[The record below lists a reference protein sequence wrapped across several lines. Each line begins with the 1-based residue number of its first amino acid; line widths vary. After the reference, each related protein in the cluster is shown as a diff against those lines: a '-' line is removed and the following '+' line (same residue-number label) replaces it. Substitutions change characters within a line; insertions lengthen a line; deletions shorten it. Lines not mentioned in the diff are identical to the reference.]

1 MPQLPDWARALGPA
15 LFVAHIRCTPSD
27 FVVTERLEI
36 EFSDD
41 GEHDWLWIEKS
52 GANTVWVAEQLARH
66 AAIPTRDV
74 GYAGLKD
81 RHAVTQ
87 QWFSVRRPGAGGT
100 DWDVFDAEGVRVVEQ
115 RVHQRKLRRGAHRG
129 NDFRIAVRGSDIDAR
144 RAEIDERM
152 ACIKASGVPNYF
164 GEQRFGREGSNI
176 ELGRSLFQGR
186 RLSRNKRSIAISAVR
201 SFLFNEILATRVRD
215 GSWDRILPGEL
226 ANLDGSGS
234 VFAVDE
240 LTPELEQRCSTF
252 DIHPTATLWGRQA
265 PRATDN
271 VATLEKTVTAP
282 YPDLCAGLESAGADA
297 ASRALRLRV
306 QDLRWEVEDD
316 ALWLEFGLRKGSYAT
331 AVLREIVEL

>member
-1 MPQLPDWARALGPA
+1 V
-15 LFVAHIRCTPSD
+15 LFAGQIRTSPSD
-27 FVVTERLEI
+27 FVVTEKLSI
-36 EFSDD
+36 EFSND
-41 GEHDWLWIEKS
+41 GEHDWLWIEKT
-52 GANTVWVAEQLARH
+52 GANTAWVAERLAHH
-66 AAIPTRDV
+66 ASIPLRDV

-87 QWFSVRRPGAGGT
+87 QWFSVRRSGAGGT
-100 DWDVFDAEGVRVVEQ
+100 DWEKFDAEGVRIVER
-115 RVHQRKLRRGAHRG
+115 RVHQRKLRRGAHKG
-129 NDFRIAVRGSDIDAR
+129 NGFRIAVRGNDVVAR
-144 RAEIDERM
+144 RAAIDERM

-164 GEQRFGREGSNI
+164 GEQRFGRDGSNI

-186 RLSRNKRSIAISAVR
+186 RLPRNKRSIAISAVR

-240 LTPELEQRCSTF
+240 LTPELEKRCATF
-252 DIHPTATLWGRQA
+252 DIHPTASLWGSAA
-265 PRATDN
+265 PCGSRHSARLQTT
-271 VATLEKTVTAP
+271 VAAQHEE
-282 YPDLCAGLESAGADA
+282 LCAGLANVGVAA

-306 QDLRWEVEDD
+306 QDLRWEIEDG
-316 ALWLEFGLRKGSYAT
+316 ALWLEFSLRKGSYAT